1 MKRAYA
7 IAFSGPSNSG
17 KTTLIQRLIEHFKQS
32 KRIAVIKHD
41 PKDKATFDREGKDSH
56 TFYSSGANVAV
67 LSPTR
72 ATYFFHQSH
81 EMDEAIKR
89 LYPFDLLFIEGLKT
103 LPFPRV
109 VLFREKFDAK
119 YLPYADAL
127 AVHKSIDTKKY
138 EILKHLPVFDL
149 DDIGSIAKWITTHAK
164 EITIDE

>member
-17 KTTLIQRLIEHFKQS
+17 KTTLIQKLIAHFKRT

-41 PKDKATFDREGKDSH
+41 PKDKARFDKEGKDSH

-72 ATYFFHQSH
+72 STYFFHDPH
-81 EMDEAIKR
+81 AIDEVIKR

-103 LPFPRV
+103 LPFPRL
-109 VLFREKFDAK
+109 VLFREAVNEE

-138 EILKHLPVFDL
+138 DIPKELSVFDP
-149 DDIGSIAKWITTHAK
+149 DDIDAIAKWIITHAK